1 MIPGCGTMFDA
12 EALVSGEVSGTV
24 FRLSEPLS
32 FWGGLDPVSGAII
45 DERHPQRG
53 ESLSGHILAMEY
65 GRGSSSSTGVLAEAI
80 RLGTAPAAIVMTE
93 PDMIVSLGA
102 MVANELYGTSCPVI
116 IVDTAVF
123 EILTTGTRI
132 EITAGGT
139 RVGIIS
145 DDVPSKL

>member
-12 EALVSGEVSGTV
+12 EVLVSGEVTGTV
-24 FRLSEPLS
+24 FHLSEPLS
-32 FWGGLDPVSGAII
+32 FWGGLDPVSGTII

-65 GRGSSSSTGVLAEAI
+65 GRGSSSSTGVLAEAL
-80 RLGTAPAAIVMTE
+80 RLGTAPVAIVMTE

-102 MVANELYGTSCPVI
+102 MVANEMYGTSCPVI
-116 IVDTAVF
+116 VVDTAVF
-123 EILTTGTRI
+123 EIFTTGTRI
-132 EITAGGT
+132 AITDGGT

-145 DDVPSKL
+145 DDMPSSL